1 MDYVPSTWPGV
12 RLPHVWLADGSAVQD
27 RVGYGHGYTLLR
39 FAGSADVAPLGK
51 AFAARGVPYAE
62 LNLVDTRARDVYGH
76 DLILVRPDLHIVW
89 RGNTL
94 PGDPASLAARAT
106 GFPG

>member
-12 RLPHVWLADGSAVQD
+12 RLPHVWLADGTAVQD

-39 FAGSADVAPLGK
+39 FGGSADVAALGK
-51 AFAARGVPYAE
+51 AFAARGAPYGV
-62 LNLVDTRARDVYGH
+62 LDLPDIRARDVYGH

-89 RGNTL
+89 RGNAL
-94 PGDPASLAARAT
+94 PGDPAPLAARAT
-106 GFPG
+106 GH